1 MPPWVSF
8 NVKFKRMTDGVELL
22 CSCASTL
29 LQWASLNLSEIFW
42 VNLSPVSSVASYSVC
57 GFLQLV
63 PLKTSPCIP
72 DIFAYISYR
81 LVASTLLL

>member
-1 MPPWVSF
+1 
-8 NVKFKRMTDGVELL
+8 MTDGVELL

-63 PLKTSPCIP
+63 PQKTSPIH
-72 DIFAYISYR
+72 
-81 LVASTLLL
+81 LTKLLTSLICWWPLPSFFNMTNLHLLGILKP